1 MLHEINENND
11 GTLCRERGEGGE
23 RGELP
28 TLCTHEPGTASHITT
43 AYPVYHSAKN
53 PGRYVCTYV
62 CMHICILL
70 YTYTYEH
77 TYIHI
82 YIYTY
87 IHTYIYIY
95 TYMCIYIY
103 RCVQIYVIFVNAGL
117 FGAASLG
124 KVCADLF
131 LCFGT
136 RLFWPLVPAKL
147 CAEFCT
153 DIFE

>member
-1 MLHEINENND
+1 MVLFV
-11 GTLCRERGEGGE
+11 ERGEKEG
-23 RGELP
+23 RGENCPHCAHMNLVLP
-28 TLCTHEPGTASHITT
+28 HTSRLHILSIIPLKTLVDM
-43 AYPVYHSAKN
+43 YV
-53 PGRYVCTYV
+53 RMYVCIYVYFYIHIHMNIHTY
-62 CMHICILL
+62 IYI
-70 YTYTYEH
+70 YTHTYIH

-82 YIYTY
+82 YIY
-87 IHTYIYIY
+87 IHVY
-95 TYMCIYIY
+95 IYIY